1 MVKLGQK
8 LDSVVIGT
16 LQKREF
22 KLRHGDIICLA
33 SKVVSIAERRIVHL
47 KQRRV
52 SRTARR
58 LAEKY
63 SMNSQ
68 LAQIVLEEADSIYG
82 GVNGFLLTTKD
93 GILTANA
100 GVDVK
105 NSPTVTLW
113 PAHPDSS
120 ASGLRASLMHE
131 GNARIGVVIVD
142 SRVTPLRLGTVGIA
156 IG

>member
-8 LDSVVIGT
+8 LDSVVLET

-22 KLRHGDIICLA
+22 KLRHGDIICVA

-47 KQRRV
+47 KQKRV
-52 SRTARR
+52 SRTAWR
-58 LAEKY
+58 LAAKY

-82 GVNGFLLTTKD
+82 GVSGFLLTVKY

-105 NSPTVTLW
+105 NSPTGTATLW
-113 PAHPDSS
+113 PARPRQLCLTF
-120 ASGLRASLMHE
+120 ASFV
-131 GNARIGVVIVD
+131 NATMEMRE
-142 SRVTPLRLGTVGIA
+142 
-156 IG
+156 